1 MTLAVL
7 NEIGEVVTL
16 VNHDGRA
23 YPLPEGWRFENPT
36 KVSIETMQRYY
47 ARSQEQAP
55 PATET
60 AAGEEVV
67 KQRLA
72 AIEEKTSRLESALK
86 RLGVVP

>member
-1 MTLAVL
+1 MNLALL

-23 YPLPEGWRFENPT
+23 YPLPEGWRFEDPA

-55 PATET
+55 PATVP
-60 AAGEEVV
+60 AAGDADLA
-67 KQRLA
+67 QRLA
-72 AIEEKTSRLESALK
+72 ALEEKTRHLEVILA
-86 RLGVVP
+86 RLGVKP